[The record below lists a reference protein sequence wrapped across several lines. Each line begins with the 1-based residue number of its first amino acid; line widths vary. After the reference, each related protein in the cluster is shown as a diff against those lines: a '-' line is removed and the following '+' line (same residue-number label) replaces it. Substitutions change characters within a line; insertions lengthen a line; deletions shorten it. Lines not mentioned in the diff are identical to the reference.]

1 MARFDKFNHELNS
14 KGQTDGSEP
23 AEPVSTANPSATN
36 GVKGTAARDSSEP
49 GSASTQSSPQKRAKT
64 EEESELSEV
73 EPSPP
78 KKKHKKNNRS
88 VEEDDAAF
96 AARLQA
102 EENARMS
109 ARSTRG
115 GNTKKRAPV
124 VKKKDKAAKKKQK
137 SAKKVKSDDDS
148 DLESGSGGEKKE
160 VKRTGGFHVC
170 LDSSS
175 NLIDGWTSCADHIL
189 IKQKPMTLSPALSE
203 LLGETSVSYAFNHF
217 HLNFT
222 IRKQNLTRPPGFQ
235 LNHFVCLLT

>member
-23 AEPVSTANPSATN
+23 AEPVPTANPSATN
-36 GVKGTAARDSSEP
+36 GVKGTATRDSSDP
-49 GSASTQSSPQKRAKT
+49 GSTSTQSSPQKRAKT
-64 EEESELSEV
+64 EESELSEV

-102 EENARMS
+102 EENARMR

-124 VKKKDKAAKKKQK
+124 AKK
-137 SAKKVKSDDDS
+137 
-148 DLESGSGGEKKE
+148 
-160 VKRTGGFHVC
+160 
-170 LDSSS
+170 
-175 NLIDGWTSCADHIL
+175 
-189 IKQKPMTLSPALSE
+189 
-203 LLGETSVSYAFNHF
+203 
-217 HLNFT
+217 
-222 IRKQNLTRPPGFQ
+222 
-235 LNHFVCLLT
+235 